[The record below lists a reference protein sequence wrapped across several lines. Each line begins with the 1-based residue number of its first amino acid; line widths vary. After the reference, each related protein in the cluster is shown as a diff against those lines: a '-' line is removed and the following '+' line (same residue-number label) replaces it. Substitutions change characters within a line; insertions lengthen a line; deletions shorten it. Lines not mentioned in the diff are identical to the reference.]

1 MMPERKYNA
10 AELAAILW
18 AAAEVQSEGFSTGD
32 ENAAYSLADIERV
45 AAEVGIDP
53 QNVKAALVRS
63 QSPSKSKWAKLNE
76 FSILDNSTGLTV
88 TRTFNSKIDD
98 FQWMEILGEFRKI
111 FRGTGNSSS
120 SGFSREWTNQLG
132 AMEAHIFA
140 TEKDGSTRIQVVFGA
155 TPVYQGLVT
164 SVVCGGMAFS
174 LIFGTLIIWLSFQT
188 HSNSMIPIGL
198 TAEIM
203 VLMVSFGAFT
213 RSAIGSVTTKDRAK
227 VETLMEKTEAML
239 AVNDEFPV
247 VDQNATFQTQNT

>member
-1 MMPERKYNA
+1 MPERKYSP
-10 AELAAILW
+10 AELAAILR

-32 ENAAYSLADIERV
+32 ENAVYSLADIERV

-53 QNVKAALVRS
+53 QNVKAALVRT

-120 SGFSREWTNQLG
+120 SGSTREWKNQLG
-132 AMEAHIFA
+132 AMEAHVFA
-140 TEKDGSTRIQVVFGA
+140 TEKDGSTRIQVLFGA
-155 TPVYQGLVT
+155 TPIYQGLVT

-174 LIFGTLIIWLSFQT
+174 SVLGTLLIVLSFLV
-188 HSNSMIPIGL
+188 HAYILIAIGL
-198 TAEIM
+198 TCALI
-203 VLMVSFGAFT
+203 VLQISFGAFI
-213 RSAIGSVTTKDRAK
+213 RSAIGSVTKKDRAK
-227 VETLMEKTEAML
+227 VEALMEKTETML
-239 AVNDEFPV
+239 AVSVESPV
-247 VDQNATFQTQNT
+247 VDQNATIQTQNT